1 MLILV
6 MNPSSM
12 DLSLTQTQEMLRS
25 TIRSLVKR
33 EFPTQTLVDMDCR
46 KTPFTTTTWNKL
58 TSSGWTSLLIPQVYG
73 GEGGSLTDAAILFQ
87 ELGRGPVPGPHFS
100 SSILGTLILL
110 QICSEDQKAH
120 LLPNLAS
127 GKKVLGLAHTESEY
141 DHERVHMRAYRDGD
155 SYILNG
161 TKLFVQDVLGT
172 TQLIITAL
180 LETDKLGLFLVDSSS
195 EGLEIQG
202 LDGWS
207 TGVSQVSLDHVRV
220 AQDALLGTGKNNGWS
235 DLFAAI
241 ERALPILCAY
251 QIGSCEAVFDMT
263 VEYANKRRQFG
274 VPIGRFQRVQD
285 HIISQINHLD
295 AATLSTYEALWKLD
309 TGQETAKSSVHL
321 SKSITSEA
329 HYQICNASHEVH
341 AGLGIMRD
349 YGLTL
354 HTKLSRTLYHYLGTP
369 KYHKQQLV
377 MALNL

>member
-1 MLILV
+1 
-6 MNPSSM
+6 M

-25 TIRSLVKR
+25 TIRSLVRR
-33 EFPTQTLVDMDCR
+33 EFPIQTLLDLDSR
-46 KTPFTTTTWNKL
+46 KTSFTATTWNKL

-100 SSILGTLILL
+100 SSVLGTLILL
-110 QICSEDQKAH
+110 QICSEDQKAY

-127 GKKVLGLAHTESEY
+127 GKEVLGLAHTESEY
-141 DHERVHMRAYRDGD
+141 DHEIVNMEAYQNGD

-172 TQLIITAL
+172 TQQIVTAL
-180 LETDKLGLFLVDSSS
+180 LETDKLGLFLVDSSAV
-195 EGLEIQG
+195 GLEIQG

-207 TGVSQVSLDHVRV
+207 TGVSKVSLDHVRV
-220 AQDALLGTGKNNGWS
+220 SKTALLGTGKSNGWVE
-235 DLFAAI
+235 LFAAV

-251 QIGSCEAVFDMT
+251 QIGSCQAVFDMT
-263 VEYANKRRQFG
+263 VGYANKRHQFG
-274 VPIGRFQRVQD
+274 MPIGRFQRVQD

-295 AATLSTYEALWKLD
+295 AAILSTYEALWKLD
-309 TGQETAKSSVHL
+309 AGKETAKSSVHL
-321 SKSITSEA
+321 SRAITTEA

-354 HTKLSRTLYHYLGTP
+354 HTKLSRTLYHYFGTP
-369 KYHKQQLV
+369 RYHKQQLV
-377 MALNL
+377 MALNLK